1 MTKLSRRRF
10 VQTFAAGAALSPLP
24 RLAWAQTYPTR
35 LVRVVVPYPPGASTD
50 ITARL
55 VGQSLSDRL
64 GQPFVVENRPGAGGN
79 IGTDAVAKSA
89 PDGYTLLLVY
99 SSNAINATLYEKL
112 SFNFIRD
119 IAPVAAIMRVP
130 NVVVVHP
137 SVSAKTIPAFIELAK
152 ANPGKLNMA
161 SGGNGSTGHL
171 AGELFKTMAGI
182 DLVHVPYRGGAPALT
197 DLIAGQ
203 VQVFFAPMP
212 AAIEYIRT
220 GKLRALG
227 VTTPTRSEVLPD
239 IPPVGDFVPGYEAST
254 FLGIGAPKNTPPE
267 IIQRLNK
274 DINLALADPRVKERL
289 ADLSGT
295 ELVGSS
301 ADFGKLIAE
310 ETEKWAKVIKVAN
323 IKAD

>member
-1 MTKLSRRRF
+1 MTKLPRRRF
-10 VQTFAAGAALSPLP
+10 LHMAAAVAALSTSL
-24 RLAWAQTYPTR
+24 RVAWAQTYPMR
-35 LVRVVVPYPPGASTD
+35 LVRLVVPYPPGASTD

-99 SSNAINATLYEKL
+99 SSNAINATLYERL
-112 SFNFIRD
+112 SFNFMRD

-130 NVVVVHP
+130 NVVLVHP

-171 AGELFKTMAGI
+171 AGELFKMMTGV

-220 GKLRALG
+220 GKLHALG
-227 VTTPTRSEVLPD
+227 VTTPTRSEVLPE

-254 FLGIGAPKNTPPE
+254 FLGIGAPKNTPPQ
-267 IIQRLNK
+267 IIERLNSE
-274 DINLALADPRVKERL
+274 INLALADPNVKARL

-295 ELVGSS
+295 ELAGSPV
-301 ADFGKLIAE
+301 DFGKLIAD
-310 ETEKWAKVIKVAN
+310 ETEKWAKVIMATN
-323 IKAD
+323 IKTD

>member
-10 VQTFAAGAALSPLP
+10 MHTFAAVAALSPRS

-35 LVRVVVPYPPGASTD
+35 PVRVVVPYPPGASTD

-79 IGTDAVAKSA
+79 IGTDAVAKST

-99 SSNAINATLYEKL
+99 SSNAINATLYERL

-119 IAPVAAIMRVP
+119 IVPVAAVMRVP

-137 SVSAKTIPAFIELAK
+137 SVLAKTIPDFIELAK

-171 AGELFKTMAGI
+171 AGELFKMLAGV

-254 FLGIGAPKNTPPE
+254 FLGIGAPKNTPPQ
-267 IIQRLNK
+267 IVQRLNNEV
-274 DINLALADPRVKERL
+274 NLALADPHLKERL
-289 ADLSGT
+289 TDLSGT

-310 ETEKWAKVIKVAN
+310 ETEKWAKVIKAAN